1 MFDWPAATVLLG
13 TLATIAVAI
22 MKWSPRPAASSAE
35 RRNEQSNGRIYARAI
50 DLAEIGARLAS
61 LESAHH
67 TLRAEIRADLKD
79 LQETI
84 QQSLLGH

>member
-13 TLATIAVAI
+13 TLATLAVAI
-22 MKWSPRPAASSAE
+22 MKWSPR
-35 RRNEQSNGRIYARAI
+35 RRELENGRIYARAT
-50 DLAEIGARLAS
+50 DLVEIGARLAS

-79 LQETI
+79 LQEII
-84 QQSLLGH
+84 QQSVLGH

>member
-1 MFDWPAATVLLG
+1 MFDWPAATVILG
-13 TLATIAVAI
+13 SLATIAMAM
-22 MKWSPRPAASSAE
+22 MKWSQ
-35 RRNEQSNGRIYARAI
+35 RRSEPLNGRIYARAT

-79 LQETI
+79 LQELI
-84 QQSLLGH
+84 QQSLLNQ